1 MHTNSQIYR
10 NNPNYVTSK
19 FTLLYRRLYCNC
31 DNTSIRS
38 KFVKGLISLYNS
50 CNNLSAEQHTAV
62 SKEKHILRPRRKGS
76 ALQLLQKGAHPLQ
89 LVSKGLAIGHP
100 VVKEILIEA
109 LGARIFVD
117 IVKGHHLKISKIKLH
132 KPAVV
137 HGRIAAEG
145 SQFAASG
152 ERAAEYRIKGNPQRD
167 RTGFHVRCGKLK
179 RL

>member
-1 MHTNSQIYR
+1 M
-10 NNPNYVTSK
+10 
-19 FTLLYRRLYCNC
+19 
-31 DNTSIRS
+31 
-38 KFVKGLISLYNS
+38 
-50 CNNLSAEQHTAV
+50 

-152 ERAAEYRIKGNPQRD
+152 ERAAEYRIKGNPHSLQIASHNGCLLFKSLFQRHICISVAYLF
-167 RTGFHVRCGKLK
+167 RKSHRGMTHQYYLHNANVVKVR
-179 RL
+179 